1 MAEFEWPDPVRTP
14 ETVTPGYVLCYECE
28 GLGWCP
34 SCGGRGWLDDG
45 AGGRKRCPE
54 CHTTGS
60 CPICQRAGQLA
71 ISQLSPYQR
80 GYYPEL
86 PEAGE

>member
-1 MAEFEWPDPVRTP
+1 MAEFEWPEPVRTP

-54 CHTTGS
+54 CHTQGI

-71 ISQLSPYQR
+71 VSQLSPYQR
-80 GYYPEL
+80 GYYSEL
-86 PEAGE
+86 R